1 MGAISRE
8 TIMEKTEYVSDV
20 DAEKKRLEGEN
31 VSRET
36 NVDDVVN
43 PSKEVWIVDNYVDNF

>member
-1 MGAISRE
+1 
-8 TIMEKTEYVSDV
+8 MEKTEYVSDV

-43 PSKEVWIVDNYVDNF
+43 PSKEV